1 MSHRQRTRFLA
12 LVATFAL
19 LITGFG
25 ATAAF
30 AAGDV
35 DGNGAVYTQT
45 NSASGNAVLAFLR
58 GPDGTL
64 SAAGSYATG
73 GLGSGT
79 SLGSQ
84 GSVTFSADGRWL
96 FVVDAG
102 SNDVATFAVRTDG
115 LSLVG
120 RTASGGTDPVSVTTS
135 GRAIYVLN
143 AGGAANVSGYT
154 IGHDGAL
161 SWIPGSTQM
170 VLGSDPAEV
179 SFTSS
184 GRALVVTMKASST
197 IDTLA
202 IDADGAAGPAQSYA
216 SSGSTPFGFAAGLHD
231 DIFVT
236 EAAGAPAGL
245 SATSSYRIE
254 RDGRLTL
261 VSASVPTTQK
271 AACWAAVS
279 KNGQFAYTAN
289 AASDSVSLYAI
300 AHDGSISLTE
310 AQAAYRAGTH
320 PLDLAM
326 SESGRF
332 LYVLESSTHSI
343 GAYRVAADGSL
354 VRIGEASDLL
364 MGAGGLAA
372 R

>member
-1 MSHRQRTRFLA
+1 MTQRARTRFLV
-12 LVATFAL
+12 LVATLAL

-25 ATAAF
+25 ATTALAA
-30 AAGDV
+30 DDE

-45 NSASGNAVLAFLR
+45 NSASGNSLLAFQR
-58 GPDGTL
+58 APDGTL
-64 SAAGSYATG
+64 SPAGSYATG
-73 GLGSGT
+73 GLGSGA

-84 GSVTFSADGRWL
+84 GSVTFGADGRWL

-102 SNDVATFAVRTDG
+102 SNDIATFAVKSDG
-115 LSLVG
+115 LSLIG
-120 RTASGGTDPVSVTTS
+120 RTASGGADPVSVTTD
-135 GRAIYVLN
+135 GRTVYVLN
-143 AGGAANVSGYT
+143 AGGTANVSGFT
-154 IGHDGAL
+154 IGHDGTL
-161 SWIPGSTQM
+161 SAIPGSTQA
-170 VLGSDPAEV
+170 VPGAGPAEV

-202 IDADGAAGPAQSYA
+202 IDEDGAAGPAHSFA
-216 SSGSTPFGFAAGLHD
+216 SSGNTPFGFAAGRHD

-245 SATSSYRIE
+245 SATSAYRVG
-254 RDGRLTL
+254 RDGTLVL

-279 KNGQFAYTAN
+279 KNGRFAYTAN
-289 AASDSVSLYAI
+289 AASDSISLYAI
-300 AHDGSISLTE
+300 AHDGALSLSE

-326 SESGRF
+326 SESGRY

-343 GAYRVAADGSL
+343 GAYRVAAAGGL
-354 VRIGEASDLL
+354 VRIGEASSVL